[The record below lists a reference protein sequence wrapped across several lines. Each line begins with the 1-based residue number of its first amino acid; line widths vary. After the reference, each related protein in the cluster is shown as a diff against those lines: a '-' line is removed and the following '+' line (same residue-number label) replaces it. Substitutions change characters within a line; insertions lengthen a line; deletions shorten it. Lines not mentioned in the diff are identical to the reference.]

1 MKLRPTGQ
9 NANREWD
16 LQENIVSAQESKF
29 NQGFVMY
36 FFFLHFVVK

>member
-36 FFFLHFVVK
+36 FFSAFCC